1 MKRQSV
7 YAIFIW
13 HSFFLALTLSMI
25 NFGTVL
31 PALVDELTP
40 SRTVFG
46 LLYSILLAGP
56 YLFNVVF
63 GHFLSAFQYRK
74 PFLILG
80 IYIRAA
86 AFLGMALFV
95 WFFAKTAPGV
105 VVASLFVWL
114 ALFALSGGLAGLV
127 YADVI
132 AKLVP
137 AGERGTL
144 YAVKQFISGGPR

>member
-13 HSFFLALTLSMI
+13 HGFFLALTLSMI

-63 GHFLSAFQYRK
+63 GHFLSTFQYRK
-74 PFLILG
+74 PE
-80 IYIRAA
+80 
-86 AFLGMALFV
+86 
-95 WFFAKTAPGV
+95 KPQT
-105 VVASLFVWL
+105 
-114 ALFALSGGLAGLV
+114 
-127 YADVI
+127 
-132 AKLVP
+132 
-137 AGERGTL
+137 RGTGP
-144 YAVKQFISGGPR
+144 ARGRPGGPHRQRAEVPHRSRSFHPKRDAEKAPLGQEKLKDSFYTSP